1 MKEEDE
7 NGDEGDGRGQGK
19 EARSVT
25 RGRRQKG
32 RQQGDERKQRREGGG
47 LSDAERAHIV
57 RGNTDTRDESTANE
71 ACVDRGISSNHL
83 VGSAHIGNRQHTKSI
98 ADEGRLC
105 GRPLIRSICG
115 DLPERLPSGIPQSA
129 RVFLDEGDVSVV

>member
-1 MKEEDE
+1 M
-7 NGDEGDGRGQGK
+7 
-19 EARSVT
+19 
-25 RGRRQKG
+25 
-32 RQQGDERKQRREGGG
+32 GGG
-47 LSDAERAHIV
+47 LSNAERAHVV
-57 RGNTDTRDESTANE
+57 RGNTDTRNESTTNE
-71 ACVDRGISSNHL
+71 ARVDRGISSHQD

-98 ADEGRLC
+98 GDEGRLC